1 MITTELVF
9 VRHGEAQCN
18 IDGVVG
24 GPRTCTG
31 LTNLGYAQAERVALR
46 LTAEHQ
52 EKPFDALYVGPR
64 IRLRQTA
71 EIISQALQIPMLVDE
86 RLDGPVHG
94 AADGLPWRDVKDAAD
109 GGPHAHPDT
118 PWAKGSDTWNG
129 YLKRAGGFLQRLL
142 DQHEGDRILFAA
154 HGETV
159 IAANTLLLGVP
170 IGSPAGFAVSH
181 GSITRWQ
188 RHLNRLG
195 QRRWMLDGHNDTGHL
210 TSLTAAETGS

>member
-18 IDGVVG
+18 VDGLVG

-31 LTNLGYAQAERVALR
+31 LTNRGYDQVERVAFR
-46 LTAEHQ
+46 LAAEHRD
-52 EKPFDALYVGPR
+52 KPFDALYAGPR

-71 EIISQALQIPMLVDE
+71 EIISQALRIRMSTDG

-94 AADGLPWRDVKDAAD
+94 AADGLPWTEVKTAAD
-109 GGPHAHPDT
+109 GGPHAHPDK
-118 PWAKGSDTWNG
+118 PWAAGSDTWNG
-129 YLKRAGGFLQRLL
+129 YLERAGRFLQELIE
-142 DQHEGDRILFAA
+142 QHEGERVLFAA

-159 IAANTLLLGVP
+159 IAAHTQLLGIP
-170 IGSPAGFAVSH
+170 PGSSAGFTVSH

-188 RHLNRLG
+188 HHLNRLG
-195 QRRWMLDGHNDTGHL
+195 QRRWMLDRHNDTEHL
-210 TSLTAAETGS
+210 VALSQEAAS